1 MLVTSRYQAS
11 VRALAC
17 LMLSLVTDT
26 RADAAAEVLARADA
40 FLNNNTISQGFKVS
54 INILRYNLGQLILLM
69 PSFFLW
75 LFWKS
80 LHTFAHCRPYKLCV
94 KKTIIHNVETNF
106 IIYLPT
112 YLYNYFCCILLDT
125 WSYLLFALI
134 VNY

>member
-1 MLVTSRYQAS
+1 MLVTPRYQAS

-69 PSFFLW
+69 PSFFYGYFGEAWTHL
-75 LFWKS
+75 LTVDLISYVSRK
-80 LHTFAHCRPYKLCV
+80 P
-94 KKTIIHNVETNF
+94 
-106 IIYLPT
+106 
-112 YLYNYFCCILLDT
+112 LYT
-125 WSYLLFALI
+125 M
-134 VNY
+134 